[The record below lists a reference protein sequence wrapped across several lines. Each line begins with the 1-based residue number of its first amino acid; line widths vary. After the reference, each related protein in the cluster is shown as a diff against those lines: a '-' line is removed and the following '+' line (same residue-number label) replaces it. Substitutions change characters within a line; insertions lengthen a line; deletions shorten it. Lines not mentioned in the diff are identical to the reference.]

1 MTTMRK
7 DLLFLIGVWI
17 ALVVHEL
24 WWIVAEWG
32 S

>member
-1 MTTMRK
+1 MRLWRTM
-7 DLLFLIGVWI
+7 LFLIGVWI
-17 ALVVHEL
+17 ALVVHEC